1 MEKRP
6 YCKVS
11 SFFIVRKAFC
21 PYASKRL
28 ALAVKGCLR
37 LYYVKQGNDYYVNPD
52 LESRSKRIS

>member
-21 PYASKRL
+21 PYASNRL
-28 ALAVKGCLR
+28 AFTVKGCLL

-52 LESRSKRIS
+52 LFRI